1 MSWVLQILFVNN
13 QNELLKLYLE
23 QEDKV
28 KNIVSLIW
36 MNSMK

>member
-1 MSWVLQILFVNN
+1 MSWVLQIFLVNN